1 MRFDSAREVGILA
14 EPCNAAQPWRL
25 LIVFTLQEGCH
36 TAGFVEPATPSSAL
50 SYGVERRLSAILK
63 TTPVISVLPN
73 ATNIIIADG
82 AGVVDFLLKLDI
94 QRRLGK

>member
-25 LIVFTLQEGCH
+25 LIVF
-36 TAGFVEPATPSSAL
+36 TPSSAL